1 MTRLNIIFIIIVLL
15 VIIFYI
21 YQTITQIIN
30 QNKNLK
36 NFFTNQCSKGIC
48 YNNLKPCTSI
58 SAYIY
63 NENNSNNSSS
73 NIERKTYKCVMGTN
87 NSAELM
93 KIDNIFVPSVFNGTY
108 CDIVYS
114 TYYDYNDFTYLRN
127 RINHMNLPISK
138 CIRIRSYHFNPNKY
152 LEVKYSGGTKIR
164 ALINNDYELIEADK
178 IEDEYR
184 DFLFDIMNKIKHKKI
199 QPIFNN
205 IYKRLSFIYKN
216 DPSIRVTMDTNIEFF
231 YKNVYHKM
239 NNDILEIKVPINI
252 NVATVKQWLQ
262 EINKLTNLDLHFTQF
277 SKFEYYYYNVIINR
291 MN

>member
-1 MTRLNIIFIIIVLL
+1 
-15 VIIFYI
+15 
-21 YQTITQIIN
+21 
-30 QNKNLK
+30 
-36 NFFTNQCSKGIC
+36 
-48 YNNLKPCTSI
+48 
-58 SAYIY
+58 
-63 NENNSNNSSS
+63 
-73 NIERKTYKCVMGTN
+73 MGTN